1 MPTRALLSVC
11 LIAAFVSGCATP
23 QEVSPASA
31 ADPPL
36 GADEVPVVTAI
47 AFAVTG
53 TGLPTRTSYG
63 EPRGGS
69 VEVSP
74 NASTLLM
81 EARWTCEIATSCDLD
96 LVLFD
101 PEGVVDGWAEG
112 SDGSG
117 SYLAAAPT
125 GGTWTAQVWPG
136 SEVVRAAGE
145 IRVTQLQG
153 ALPPGYSAFP

>member
-1 MPTRALLSVC
+1 MRTGPVVCVC
-11 LIAAFVSGCATP
+11 LVAAFLSGCATS
-23 QEVSPASA
+23 QEVSTASTA
-31 ADPPL
+31 ASSPGED
-36 GADEVPVVTAI
+36 VPVVTAI

-53 TGLPTRTSYG
+53 TDLVTRASYG

-69 VEVSP
+69 VEVSA
-74 NASTLLM
+74 NTSTLLM
-81 EARWTCEIATSCDLD
+81 EARWTCEFATSCDLD

-112 SDGSG
+112 SNGSG

-145 IRVTQLQG
+145 IRVTQLRG
-153 ALPPGYSAFP
+153 APPPGYSAFS